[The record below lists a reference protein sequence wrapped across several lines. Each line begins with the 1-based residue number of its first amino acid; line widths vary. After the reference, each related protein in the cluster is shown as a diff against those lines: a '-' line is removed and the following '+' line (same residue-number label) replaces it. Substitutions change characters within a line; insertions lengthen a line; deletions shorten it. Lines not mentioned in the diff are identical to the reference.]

1 MVKMNLK
8 LITSLLTPNNLTL
21 ARLGLSGGFFV
32 LVGYCKPGSGSHW
45 LFDLAVAVFIL
56 AAVTDMVDGYLARRY
71 HMETSIGRMLDPFVD
86 KVMICGSFI
95 FFLSSN
101 FVVGMKNVTDVAP
114 WMVIAVVA
122 RELLVTTLRGHSEAQ
137 GQAFPASAA
146 GKVKMFM
153 QSATVVVVLITVGHF
168 LNENWAGKT
177 RLVFLWVMVFSTLLS
192 MIGYVL
198 KYISLNKETFSP
210 SQNPDPPTGGN

>member
-1 MVKMNLK
+1 MNLK
-8 LITSLLTPNNLTL
+8 LLTSLLTPNNLTL

-32 LVGYCKPGSGSHW
+32 LVGCCKPGGGSHW

-71 HMETSIGRMLDPFVD
+71 KMETSIGRMLDPFVD

-95 FFLSSN
+95 FFLGSN
-101 FVVGMKNVTDVAP
+101 FVIMGRNVTDVAP

-122 RELLVTTLRGHSEAQ
+122 RELLVTTLRGHSESQ
-137 GQAFPASAA
+137 GQAFPASVA
-146 GKVKMFM
+146 GKIKMFL

-168 LNENWAGKT
+168 LNEGWARTT
-177 RLVFLWVMVFSTLLS
+177 RLVFLWVMVASTLLS
-192 MIGYVL
+192 MVGYVF
-198 KYISLNKETFSP
+198 KYISLNKEPVSP
-210 SQNPDPPTGGN
+210 SQTTDQAVGGT